1 LNRPLVRGLLLTLAG
16 TASVALVSLLRNVL
30 IARVMGPAIF
40 GLWHLCLV
48 AMRLASESHLGALSS
63 VAVES
68 PRLRGAGRDDEA
80 RDLERRATAVTTV
93 VGLVAG
99 LAAAAVLRLVGGPPL
114 AKAAALLAVTIL
126 LQQRFFALTTVLRA
140 RRRFGD
146 LAVAQLAFAVAYLV
160 GLLLLLRDYFLTGA
174 LLAGC
179 LGLVLAIAATRRTL
193 PGALAWPRPSLLR
206 GLRPLL
212 VEGLPVYL
220 VHLTFAVM
228 LQTDRMI
235 VGAVL
240 GPEALGLYGVLVLG
254 GTAVLFV
261 PDAFSGV
268 LWPFAGERF
277 GRKDMRPAALR
288 AMSRAAVAR
297 LALLLTG
304 LLPAALGAI
313 DVLVGQVLVQYEA
326 ALPALRVY
334 GASIVPLALALP
346 VRNMAMTVGAGPAL
360 LRLQLVVGGAMVALQ
375 VAAAAL
381 GGGLIG
387 VAAAGAAAWTGLL
400 VGGLGLLVT
409 RRALTRRDAV
419 ALLLVVAGLTTAAL
433 LVDAGIGS
441 LAPAPTTTV
450 GALLR
455 IGVPLLLTLAV
466 APVALRR
473 LGARGT
479 GDDERSW

>member
-1 LNRPLVRGLLLTLAG
+1 
-16 TASVALVSLLRNVL
+16 
-30 IARVMGPAIF
+30 
-40 GLWHLCLV
+40 
-48 AMRLASESHLGALSS
+48 
-63 VAVES
+63 
-68 PRLRGAGRDDEA
+68 
-80 RDLERRATAVTTV
+80 
-93 VGLVAG
+93 
-99 LAAAAVLRLVGGPPL
+99 
-114 AKAAALLAVTIL
+114 
-126 LQQRFFALTTVLRA
+126 
-140 RRRFGD
+140 
-146 LAVAQLAFAVAYLV
+146 
-160 GLLLLLRDYFLTGA
+160 
-174 LLAGC
+174 
-179 LGLVLAIAATRRTL
+179 
-193 PGALAWPRPSLLR
+193 
-206 GLRPLL
+206 
-212 VEGLPVYL
+212 
-220 VHLTFAVM
+220 M

-441 LAPAPTTTV
+441 LAPGSDHDGGGAP
-450 GALLR
+450 
-455 IGVPLLLTLAV
+455 PD
-466 APVALRR
+466 RR
-473 LGARGT
+473 AASPHPRRRARGAPPSRRARDGRRRALVVAWPDPRT
-479 GDDERSW
+479 RRR